1 METYA
6 LKKETLYQSLRREIL
21 SGKYAP
27 ESRLPKELDFC
38 RQLGVAKVT
47 LRSALEK
54 LEADGLVARIPGKG
68 TFISARHKSNL
79 ILVCIVKKSG
89 IELPHNY
96 ILPGIEAAA
105 SEFGFRTEL
114 CFIDYLRNLKQEKAV
129 EVLRRKNLYGALL
142 ITSSVREDDPEVQ
155 ILRELEIPVLIVHG
169 RYQDRHAGFGL
180 MYVNMRSAWLEGF
193 RYLVGKG
200 HRRIGTLSNRPEEI
214 RDWKYGELPDL
225 YRSFGLDFDPA
236 LFAFSDFEP
245 SGIRAVAQKILDAE
259 TPPTALFCFSDFY
272 AIEVMNYFRL
282 KGIRIP
288 EDIAVMGYCGY
299 PGATLLDPPLSTIDL
314 NYLSIG
320 RASVELLASSGN
332 WFHVPE
338 AALPLVTTPYRLMER
353 DSTKIVR
360 KYSEVPRCLFPENR
374 ISGGFYG

>member
-1 METYA
+1 MEAYA
-6 LKKETLYQSLRREIL
+6 LKKETLYQNLRREIL

-54 LEADGLVARIPGKG
+54 LEADGLVARVPGKG
-68 TFISARHKSNL
+68 TFISAQQKSNL

-89 IELPHNY
+89 IELPQNY

-105 SEFGFRTEL
+105 SELGFRTEL

-142 ITSSVREDDPEVQ
+142 ITSSVQEDDPEVL
-155 ILRELEIPVLIVHG
+155 ILRKLGIPVLIVHG

-180 MYVNMRSAWLEGF
+180 MYVNMRSAWMEGF

-200 HRRIGTLSNRPEEI
+200 HKRIGFLSNRPEEI

-225 YRSFGLDFDPA
+225 
-236 LFAFSDFEP
+236 
-245 SGIRAVAQKILDAE
+245 
-259 TPPTALFCFSDFY
+259 
-272 AIEVMNYFRL
+272 
-282 KGIRIP
+282 
-288 EDIAVMGYCGY
+288 
-299 PGATLLDPPLSTIDL
+299 
-314 NYLSIG
+314 
-320 RASVELLASSGN
+320 
-332 WFHVPE
+332 
-338 AALPLVTTPYRLMER
+338 
-353 DSTKIVR
+353 
-360 KYSEVPRCLFPENR
+360 
-374 ISGGFYG
+374 

>member
-68 TFISARHKSNL
+68 TFISARQKSNL
-79 ILVCIVKKSG
+79 ILVAIIRKSG
-89 IELPHNY
+89 IELPQNY

-105 SEFGFRTEL
+105 SELGFRTEL

-200 HRRIGTLSNRPEEI
+200 HKRIGIISNRAEDI

-245 SGIRAVAQKILDAE
+245 SGIRAAAQKILDAE

-272 AIEVMNYFRL
+272 AIEVMNYFHL

-299 PGATLLDPPLSTIDL
+299 PGATLLDPPLSTIEL

-320 RASVELLASSGN
+320 RASVELLASSGS

-338 AALPLVTTPYRLMER
+338 TALPLIVTPYTLVER
-353 DSTKIVR
+353 DSTKIIR
-360 KYSEVPRCLFPENR
+360 NDQNLFSKYFNDNKLMEAK
-374 ISGGFYG
+374 

>member
-1 METYA
+1 MEAYA

-54 LEADGLVARIPGKG
+54 LEADGLVARVPGKG
-68 TFISARHKSNL
+68 TFISAQQKSNL
-79 ILVCIVKKSG
+79 ILVCIAKKSG
-89 IELPHNY
+89 IERPQNY

-105 SEFGFRTEL
+105 SVLGFRTEL

-142 ITSSVREDDPEVQ
+142 VTSAVQEDDPEVL
-155 ILRELEIPVLIVHG
+155 ILRALGIPVLIVHG
-169 RYQDRHAGFGL
+169 YYQDRHAGFGL
-180 MYVNMRSAWLEGF
+180 MYVNMRAAWMEGV

-200 HRRIGTLSNRPEEI
+200 HRRIGIISQHPDEVRG
-214 RDWKYGELPDL
+214 WKYDLLPEL
-225 YRSFGLDFDPA
+225 YRSFGLDFDPS
-236 LFAFSDFEP
+236 LFAAAEFEP
-245 SGIRAVAQKILDAE
+245 DAIRAAAQMILDAE
-259 TPPTALFCFSDFY
+259 NPPTALFCFSDFY
-272 AIEVMNYFRL
+272 AIEVMSYFHL

-314 NYLSIG
+314 NYRSIG
-320 RASVELLASSGN
+320 RAAVELLASSGS
-332 WFHVPE
+332 WFQIPE
-338 AALPLVTTPYRLMER
+338 TPLPLVTIPYAVVER
-353 DSTKIVR
+353 DSTKIIR
-360 KYSEVPRCLFPENR
+360 NDPDLASKYFTDCKLKEAK
-374 ISGGFYG
+374 